1 MQASGRVSL
10 VGFRMGGPGAPLTQA
25 VADLGRGASGA
36 GEIKR
41 EEQEGEEN
49 LAAEHEEEKKEPKA
63 PRARTRCRPHPATPQ
78 RARAHAQGAT
88 GPASL
93 SPSGPPAP

>member
-1 MQASGRVSL
+1 MTACQETVLWHCHALSPTGCEGLLARGGPRPWSGGPMQASGRVSL

-41 EEQEGEEN
+41 EEQEDEEN
-49 LAAEHEEEKKEPKA
+49 LAAEHEEEKKEPKV
-63 PRARTRCRPHPATPQ
+63 
-78 RARAHAQGAT
+78 
-88 GPASL
+88 
-93 SPSGPPAP
+93 